1 MGLLADIDDTPHL
14 ELKSYWHRTFK
25 RIFQDFSPDEWS
37 LEPTKTPL
45 DGRTFQDSAKVK
57 FVCECGNS
65 WTSMRGVVIFWF
77 KKIGTESREVEK
89 QREED
94 NDDTEAELVSNKK
107 INKYSLRF
115 KLFGQQCR
123 TCKDEDFK
131 LPKWYPEEVDK
142 TLENVHQKIGE
153 AFYDFEPRATN
164 TSKRFGRPTLSHDSD
179 RCQACQDGLCRR

>member
-1 MGLLADIDDTPHL
+1 MGLPADIDDTRHL

-25 RIFQDFSPDEWS
+25 RMFQDFSPDEWS

-77 KKIGTESREVEK
+77 KKIDTESREVEI

-107 INKYSLRF
+107 INK
-115 KLFGQQCR
+115 
-123 TCKDEDFK
+123 CK
-131 LPKWYPEEVDK
+131 
-142 TLENVHQKIGE
+142 
-153 AFYDFEPRATN
+153 
-164 TSKRFGRPTLSHDSD
+164 
-179 RCQACQDGLCRR
+179 